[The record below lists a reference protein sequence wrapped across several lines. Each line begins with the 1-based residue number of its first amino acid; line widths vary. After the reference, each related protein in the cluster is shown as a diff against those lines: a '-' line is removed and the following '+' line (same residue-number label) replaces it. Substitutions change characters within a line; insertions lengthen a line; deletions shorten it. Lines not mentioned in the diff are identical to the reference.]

1 MPQLDFTTYSS
12 QIFWFLI
19 CFSILYFFLSKI
31 ILPRIG
37 EIIKNRQDLIEEN
50 ITQSEK
56 LQKEIDELTNINNEL
71 RKNANNQY
79 KLKIDEVKKEAQKNR
94 QKLIDE
100 MKSNIEKTTND
111 SRLKLREFLGEIDNK
126 AQTAITN
133 LTKQIRDKLIG

>member
-50 ITQSEK
+50 ITKSEK

-79 KLKIDEVKKEAQKNR
+79 KLKIDEVKKEAQQNR

-100 MKSNIEKTTND
+100 MKSNIENTTND
-111 SRLKLREFLGEIDNK
+111 SRLKLREFLGGIDNK